1 MPILLE
7 VEDSWIVYWM
17 KAKILSCR
25 TMRFDTNHLKKILL
39 ILMKKSQCKNYL
51 KMSNEF
57 LSTMFDSQM
66 LRQDLVKQTQSY
78 EIWMIDND
86 LFLQSSSKL
95 INLLILLLEWSFSIF
110 SRWIKSKPEF
120 LRIMFLKDT
129 KFLSKNELIF
139 M

>member
-1 MPILLE
+1 
-7 VEDSWIVYWM
+7 
-17 KAKILSCR
+17 
-25 TMRFDTNHLKKILL
+25 
-39 ILMKKSQCKNYL
+39 
-51 KMSNEF
+51 
-57 LSTMFDSQM
+57 MFDSQM

-110 SRWIKSKPEF
+110 SKWIKSKLEF